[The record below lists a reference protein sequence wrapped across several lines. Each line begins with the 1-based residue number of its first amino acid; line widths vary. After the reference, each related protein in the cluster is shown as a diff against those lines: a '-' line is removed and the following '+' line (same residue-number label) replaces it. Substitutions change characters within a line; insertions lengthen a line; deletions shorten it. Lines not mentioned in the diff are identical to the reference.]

1 LNEGRKKAYP
11 FRRTLSLFGTLSGI
25 LFVIRKNYYFRTMR
39 PFLLSL
45 IAFLS
50 MSAYYGQQSR
60 YLAWDS
66 KEPLQWNHFQGKSE
80 ADDHVH
86 GAVTYAGIELVV
98 DHVSFPGGN
107 VRFKAHA
114 IFDQKR
120 SWVKEGKP
128 DRALLSHEQLHF
140 DITEVYARKLMHK
153 LNELRLSKKDKA
165 NVKKWQNR
173 YWQAQLNTQNL
184 YDRES
189 VHGLHVEQQKA
200 WRKLVDKELR
210 QTDSQLSLQ
219 PKAYAVKK

>member
-1 LNEGRKKAYP
+1 
-11 FRRTLSLFGTLSGI
+11 
-25 LFVIRKNYYFRTMR
+25 MQ
-39 PFLLSL
+39 FLLLFL
-45 IAFLS
+45 IGIFTMAAS
-50 MSAYYGQQSR
+50 YGQQAR
-60 YLAWDS
+60 HLAWKS
-66 KEPLQWNHFQGKSE
+66 KEPLQWVHFQGKPE

-98 DHVSFPGGN
+98 DQVSFPGGN

-120 SWVKEGKP
+120 SWVKAGEP
-128 DRALLSHEQLHF
+128 DNTLLAHEQLHF

-165 NVKKWQNR
+165 IVKKWQNR
-173 YWQAQLNTQNL
+173 YWQAQLNAQKL

-200 WRKLVDKELR
+200 WRNLVDEELR